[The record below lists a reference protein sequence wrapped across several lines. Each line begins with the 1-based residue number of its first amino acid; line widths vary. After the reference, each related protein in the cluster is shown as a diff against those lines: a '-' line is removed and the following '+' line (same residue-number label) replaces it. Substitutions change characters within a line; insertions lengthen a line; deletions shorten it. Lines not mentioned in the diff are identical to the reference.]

1 MGSKIHQSGMR
12 LAFWGSPELLF
23 IRSRAKGYKVSD
35 VVVCPCST
43 ILQPAGLAA
52 AGVAICLPDAADP
65 PAMRPPTGSCLHS
78 SSSFPALALAL
89 LSAPPPYTV
98 SRTLFAKGAPH

>member
-1 MGSKIHQSGMR
+1 MGSKVHQSGMR
-12 LAFWGSPELLF
+12 LAFWGSPAPELLF

-65 PAMRPPTGSCLHS
+65 LTMRPPH
-78 SSSFPALALAL
+78 
-89 LSAPPPYTV
+89 
-98 SRTLFAKGAPH
+98 R